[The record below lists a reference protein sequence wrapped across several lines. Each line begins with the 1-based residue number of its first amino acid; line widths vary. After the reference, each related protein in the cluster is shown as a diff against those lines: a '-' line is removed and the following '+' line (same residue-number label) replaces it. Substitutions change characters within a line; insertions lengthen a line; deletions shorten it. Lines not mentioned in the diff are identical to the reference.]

1 MAKKKVVKKA
11 KGEAEVINLVASR
24 DEGTVTPS
32 FDRYV
37 FADTAFDK
45 KKGVF
50 DPESLKYS
58 RFNGSLYVKK
68 GMELPKT
75 ISILIE

>member
-1 MAKKKVVKKA
+1 MAKRKVVK
-11 KGEAEVINLVASR
+11 EATGAVELTASK
-24 DEGTVTPS
+24 DEGTTTPS

-37 FADTAFDK
+37 FADTDFDK

-50 DPESLKYS
+50 DPESLQYS
-58 RFNGSLYVKK
+58 NFNGCIYVKK

-75 ISILIE
+75 ISILIPE